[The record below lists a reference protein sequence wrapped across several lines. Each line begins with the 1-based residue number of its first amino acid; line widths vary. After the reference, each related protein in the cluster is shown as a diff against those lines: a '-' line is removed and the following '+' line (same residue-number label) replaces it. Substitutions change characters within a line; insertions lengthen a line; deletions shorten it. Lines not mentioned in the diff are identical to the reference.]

1 VEDLTDYERRFRSA
15 GLPLL
20 IEDYSASKDVFTR
33 AVPLLTLV
41 FLGQVLGAL
50 DFKWGFL
57 ANVGAVAGAI
67 AIVFVVFGAI
77 NRSRGRPF
85 FSRPREVGGLELAA
99 FVLIPASLPLI
110 FGQQTT
116 SAVVTLAGN
125 LTLLALV
132 WLVIGFGLPSI
143 VCWAGARLVQQLTAS
158 LALLARALPLLFIF
172 AVVLLLTT
180 EMWQTFSA
188 LSYGLLGLVGGL
200 FVVVGGLFVGARL
213 PREVERLEEDAGG
226 DGPPLSTA
234 QRVNVGLVLGISQAL
249 QVLVVALAVGAFFIA
264 LGALAITP
272 DVQKTWIGHAPHKV
286 VSLSLLGGRPLV
298 SEELLRVA
306 GAIAAFSGLY
316 YAIAVLTDSTYRE
329 EFLEELTAEMR
340 ETFRARS
347 EYLRLRGTA

>member
-1 VEDLTDYERRFRSA
+1 MEDLTAYERRFRSA

-20 IEDYSASKDVFTR
+20 IEDYSARKDVFTR

-50 DFKWGFL
+50 DFKWSL
-57 ANVGAVAGAI
+57 WANVGAVAGAI

-77 NRSRGRPF
+77 NRSRGQPF
-85 FSRPREVGGLELAA
+85 FSRPREVGRMELAA

-116 SAVVTLAGN
+116 SAAVTLAGN
-125 LTLLALV
+125 LTLLALI
-132 WLVIGFGLPSI
+132 WLVVGFGLPSI
-143 VCWAGARLVQQLTAS
+143 VRWAGARLLAQLTAS

-188 LSYGLLGLVGGL
+188 LSVGLLVLVGAL
-200 FVVVGGLFVGARL
+200 FVVVGGAFVGVRL
-213 PREVERLEEDAGG
+213 PREVERLEQDAGG
-226 DGPPLSTA
+226 DGPALSTA
-234 QRVNVGLVLGISQAL
+234 QRVNVGLVLGISQGL
-249 QVLVVALAVGAFFIA
+249 QVLVVALAVGAFFVA

-347 EYLRLRGTA
+347 EYLRLRGST